1 MKQLLLGTPPPAP
14 TKFYYKNTT
23 NLFQEY
29 VNAFCRAEIS
39 KDRSKMSNKQ
49 KLGADASKAWK
60 TKWKYED
67 LSNVRTE
74 MVRLNFLGPRNQGI
88 IPFESR
94 QPLTPQPP
102 RPAVAAVI
110 SNPQSI
116 IPANASKQ
124 IFFNKRKSSLLTEIY
139 GLEQSVLLLNNG
151 DIKRNIME
159 RYIQSYN

>member
-29 VNAFCRAEIS
+29 VNAFCRDKIS
-39 KDRSKMSNKQ
+39 KDRSKMSDKQ
-49 KLGADASKAWK
+49 KLGADAIKAWK

-67 LSNVRTE
+67 ESNVRNE

-102 RPAVAAVI
+102 RPAVASVI
-110 SNPQSI
+110 RPLSQSI

-124 IFFNKRKSSLLTEIY
+124 IFFNKRKSSLSTHRNLWIGT
-139 GLEQSVLLLNNG
+139 
-151 DIKRNIME
+151 KRFITN
-159 RYIQSYN
+159 